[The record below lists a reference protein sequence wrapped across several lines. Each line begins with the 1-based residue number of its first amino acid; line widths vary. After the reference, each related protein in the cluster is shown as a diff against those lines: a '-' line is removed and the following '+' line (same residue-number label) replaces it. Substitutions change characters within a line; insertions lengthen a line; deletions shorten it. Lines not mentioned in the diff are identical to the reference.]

1 MRASRDGKYEWR
13 MRLFPGGRPAGGFFI
28 GMAGFVVEHFVPG
41 APGAAAFLSSD
52 FFNFSALRGDE
63 AVFLFLDFVEQQP
76 AGEEAVEGLLT
87 GGLAFDLHAGGPVQQ
102 HHARGDLVHVLAAVA
117 AGAHEGFL
125 NVRLAHVQGGHALR
139 ELAGF
144 FGTDGM
150 EAHAGVAV
158 RSGRVGRRG
167 NMAGM
172 LAGPAAGSRQGKAR
186 DVGVRREGRTGERDS
201 NVNWACYGAKN
212 N

>member
-87 GGLAFDLHAGGPVQQ
+87 GGLAFDLHAGGAV
-102 HHARGDLVHVLAAVA
+102 HEDDASGDFVHILAAVA
-117 AGAHEGFL
+117 AGADEAFL
-125 NVRLAHVQGGHALR
+125 DVRLTDAERSHA
-139 ELAGF
+139 
-144 FGTDGM
+144 
-150 EAHAGVAV
+150 
-158 RSGRVGRRG
+158 
-167 NMAGM
+167 
-172 LAGPAAGSRQGKAR
+172 
-186 DVGVRREGRTGERDS
+186 
-201 NVNWACYGAKN
+201 
-212 N
+212 